1 MVVGPTAKKLESQEG
16 AWVCELS
23 ATQGILPGSSQQ
35 APVSVPASG
44 SWAGRGVCGGFQD
57 RAVPK

>member
-1 MVVGPTAKKLESQEG
+1 MVVGPIAKKLEIQEG

-23 ATQGILPGSSQQ
+23 ATQGILLGL
-35 APVSVPASG
+35 ASRLLYQFPHLE
-44 SWAGRGVCGGFQD
+44 AGQEEESGGFQD